1 ALLGYYKFILKKLN
15 ELVID
20 QLIKRPKEATLQEFP
35 GDSEELVPVTHYVRA
50 IITGTSVEKKGDP

>member
-1 ALLGYYKFILKKLN
+1 TLRVPFIDAIKMISGFAKYTKMFLLG
-15 ELVID
+15 VS
-20 QLIKRPKEATLQEFP
+20 